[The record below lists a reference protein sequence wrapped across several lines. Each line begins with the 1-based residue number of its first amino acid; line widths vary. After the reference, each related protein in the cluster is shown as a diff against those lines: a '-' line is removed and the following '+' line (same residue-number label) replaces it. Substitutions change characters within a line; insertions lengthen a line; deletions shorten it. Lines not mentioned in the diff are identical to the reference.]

1 MNSLL
6 FEQIDNSGLVK
17 QGKVDSEAISR
28 LTVTDIIDFVQ
39 QSVELTDAADLPG
52 EKELFTHSASLSLG
66 GGSWPCANV
75 ECRKRKAEEIAQFA
89 AFYSDRVYI
98 HNFLE
103 DILGRLEHDKSPD
116 EAELKTQLDFD
127 LQVLNILRPLIEAEA
142 IIPITTPA
150 YCPRCFAEHI
160 LKQSDELR
168 VKKGIEHLTNR
179 YRIETTFLLQL
190 DKHEY
195 ILKMKGPEELI
206 EHGRRLRVLRNP
218 PLEILAKHPNVK
230 KQIESGEEV
239 RLSNKAIEDMHFDE
253 DMAQTIFRNVRFEL
267 ITSQCLSAKF
277 VTERTIDIDLIKN
290 ISCDGDINRRN
301 QIVQKHLTSLVPFL
315 GNIATTDILR
325 IKKGEMD
332 AFLIFRKALNETI
345 DECRKQKSNFSE
357 ADARAIYQDILRP
370 RLAHLNQKVK
380 TARKSLVK
388 TSATKIL
395 AWTGA
400 ITFGLYTGFLPT
412 ELAGLAK
419 ALGLT
424 KVLAEITEN
433 LMSQRKIEKVIQNED
448 LYFLWKVRREV
459 DK

>member
-17 QGKVDSEAISR
+17 QGKVNKEAISR
-28 LTVTDIIDFVQ
+28 LTKTNIIDFVQ
-39 QSVELTDAADLPG
+39 QSVDLTDATVLQG

-66 GGSWPCANV
+66 GGSWPCENV

-98 HNFLE
+98 HNFIADFLLHF
-103 DILGRLEHDKSPD
+103 DQDNPPD
-116 EAELKTQLDFD
+116 EFEIKFHLVND
-127 LQVLNILRPLIEAEA
+127 LEVLNILRPLIEAEA
-142 IIPITTPA
+142 IIPITIP
-150 YCPRCFAEHI
+150 YCCPHCFAEHI

-168 VKKGIEHLTNR
+168 VKKGVKHLANR
-179 YRIETTFLLQL
+179 YRKETTFSLRLY
-190 DKHEY
+190 KHEY
-195 ILKMKGPEELI
+195 ILDIKGPEDLI
-206 EHGRRLRVLRNP
+206 EHERRLRVLSNP
-218 PLEILAKHPNVK
+218 PLGLDKHPQVK
-230 KQIESGEEV
+230 KQIESGKEV
-239 RLSNKAIEDMHFDE
+239 RLSKKAIEDMHLDKNL
-253 DMAQTIFRNVRFEL
+253 AQKIFRNVRFEL
-267 ITSQCLSAKF
+267 IASQCLNSKF

-290 ISCDGDINRRN
+290 ISCDRDIDRRN
-301 QIVQKHLTSLVPFL
+301 QIIQQHLTTLVPFL
-315 GNIATTDILR
+315 GNIASSDILR

-332 AFLIFRKALNETI
+332 AFLLFRKALNDAI
-345 DECRKQKSNFSE
+345 DECRKQKLNFSE

-424 KVLAEITEN
+424 KVLAELTEN

-448 LYFLWKVRREV
+448 LYFLWKVKREV

>member
-1 MNSLL
+1 
-6 FEQIDNSGLVK
+6 VK
-17 QGKVDSEAISR
+17 QSVD
-28 LTVTDIIDFVQ
+28 
-39 QSVELTDAADLPG
+39 LTDATDLQG

-66 GGSWPCANV
+66 GGSWPCAYV
-75 ECRKRKAEEIAQFA
+75 KCRKRKAEEIAQFA

-98 HNFLE
+98 HNFLT
-103 DILGRLEHDKSPD
+103 DILLYSHHGKFPD
-116 EAELKTQLDFD
+116 EFAIKSHLVND
-127 LQVLNILRPLIEAEA
+127 LEVLNLLRPLIEAEA
-142 IIPITTPA
+142 IVPITMPD
-150 YCPRCFAEHI
+150 YCPHCFAERV

-168 VKKGIEHLTNR
+168 VKKAVDHLANR
-179 YRIETTFLLQL
+179 YRKETTFSLKF
-190 DKHEY
+190 DKHKY
-195 ILKMKGPEELI
+195 ILKMEGPEELI
-206 EHGRRLRVLRNP
+206 EHGPRITVLSNP
-218 PLEILAKHPNVK
+218 PLGLSKHPKVK
-230 KQIESGEEV
+230 EQVDSGKEV
-239 RLSNKAIEDMHFDE
+239 RLSNKAIVDMQFNEDT
-253 DMAQTIFRNVRFEL
+253 AQIIFLNVRFEL
-267 ITSQCLSAKF
+267 IASQCLIANF

-290 ISCDGDINRRN
+290 ISCDRDIDRRN
-301 QIVQKHLTSLVPFL
+301 QIVQQHLTSLVPFL
-315 GNIATTDILR
+315 ENIATSDILR

-332 AFLIFRKALNETI
+332 AFLLFRKALNDAI

-400 ITFGLYTGFLPT
+400 ITFGLYTGFLPK

-419 ALGLT
+419 ELGLT

-433 LMSQRKIEKVIQNED
+433 LMSQRKIEKVIQNEE

>member
-17 QGKVDSEAISR
+17 KGKVDSEAISR
-28 LTVTDIIDFVQ
+28 LTVSDIIDFVQ
-39 QSVELTDAADLPG
+39 QSVELTDATDLQG

-66 GGSWPCANV
+66 GSSWPCAYV
-75 ECRKRKAEEIAQFA
+75 KCRKRKAEEIAQFA

-103 DILGRLEHDKSPD
+103 DLLHFDQDNPPD
-116 EAELKTQLDFD
+116 EFELKTQLDFD

-142 IIPITTPA
+142 IIPITIPA
-150 YCPRCFAEHI
+150 CCPHCFAQHI

-179 YRIETTFLLQL
+179 YRMETTFSLQL

-195 ILKMKGPEELI
+195 ILKMKGPEDLI
-206 EHGRRLRVLRNP
+206 EHGGRIRVLRNP
-218 PLEILAKHPNVK
+218 PLQILAKHPNVK
-230 KQIESGEEV
+230 KQIESGKEV
-239 RLSNKAIEDMHFDE
+239 RLSNKAIKNMHFDE
-253 DMAQTIFRNVRFEL
+253 DIAQDIFLNVRFEL
-267 ITSQCLSAKF
+267 IASQCLNANF

-290 ISCDGDINRRN
+290 ISCDRDIDRRN
-301 QIVQKHLTSLVPFL
+301 QIVQQHLTTLVPFL
-315 GNIATTDILR
+315 GNITTSDILR

-332 AFLIFRKALNETI
+332 AFLLFRKALNEAI

-357 ADARAIYQDILRP
+357 ADACAIYQDILRP

-395 AWTGA
+395 AWTGV
-400 ITFGLYTGFLPT
+400 ITFGIYTGFLPT

-424 KVLAEITEN
+424 KVLAELTEN
-433 LMSQRKIEKVIQNED
+433 LMSQRNIEKVIQNED
-448 LYFLWKVRREV
+448 LYFLWKVKREAN
-459 DK
+459 K

>member
-39 QSVELTDAADLPG
+39 QSVELTDAADLQG

-66 GGSWPCANV
+66 GGSWPCAYV

-98 HNFLE
+98 HNFLG
-103 DILGRLEHDKSPD
+103 DLILHFDRDNPPD
-116 EAELKTQLDFD
+116 ESELQFNLMSD
-127 LQVLNILRPLIEAEA
+127 LQVLNMLRPLIEAEA
-142 IIPITTPA
+142 IVPITVPNC
-150 YCPRCFAEHI
+150 CPHCFAERV
-160 LKQSDELR
+160 LKQTDDLR
-168 VKKGIEHLTNR
+168 VKRGIEYLTNR
-179 YRIETTFLLQL
+179 YRMETTFSLQL

-195 ILKMKGPEELI
+195 ILKMKGPEDLI
-206 EHGRRLRVLRNP
+206 EHGGRIRVLRNP

-230 KQIESGEEV
+230 KKIESGKEV

-253 DMAQTIFRNVRFEL
+253 DMAQDIFLNVRFEL
-267 ITSQCLSAKF
+267 TASQCLNAKF

-290 ISCDGDINRRN
+290 ISCDVDIDRRN
-301 QIVQKHLTSLVPFL
+301 QILQKHLTSLVPFL
-315 GNIATTDILR
+315 GNIAASDILR

-332 AFLIFRKALNETI
+332 AFILFRKALNDAI
-345 DECRKQKSNFSE
+345 DEFIKQSTDFSE
-357 ADARAIYQDILRP
+357 ADAHAIYQDILRP
-370 RLAHLNQKVK
+370 RLANLNQKVSK
-380 TARKSLVK
+380 ARKSLFK
-388 TSATKIL
+388 SSATKIL

-419 ALGLT
+419 AMGLT
-424 KVLAEITEN
+424 KVLDELTEN

>member
-17 QGKVDSEAISR
+17 QGKVNREAISR
-28 LTVTDIIDFVQ
+28 LTITDIIDFVK
-39 QSVELTDAADLPG
+39 QSVELTDAADLQG

-66 GGSWPCANV
+66 GGSWPCAYV

-98 HNFLE
+98 HNFLA
-103 DILGRLEHDKSPD
+103 DIISHLEHSKSPD
-116 EAELKTQLDFD
+116 EVKKHLRSD

-142 IIPITTPA
+142 IIPITVPA
-150 YCPRCFAEHI
+150 CCPHCFAQHV

-168 VKKGIEHLTNR
+168 VKKGIEHLANR
-179 YRIETTFLLQL
+179 YRMETTFSLIFN
-190 DKHEY
+190 KHEY
-195 ILKMKGPEELI
+195 ILRMKGPEDLF
-206 EHGRRLRVLRNP
+206 EHGGRIRVLSNP
-218 PLEILAKHPNVK
+218 PLGFLAKHPKVK
-230 KQIESGEEV
+230 KQIESGKEV
-239 RLSNKAIEDMHFDE
+239 RLPKKTIKDMHFDE
-253 DMAQTIFRNVRFEL
+253 DLAQMIFTNVRFEL
-267 ITSQCLSAKF
+267 IASQCLNAKF

-290 ISCDGDINRRN
+290 ISCDKNIDRRN

-315 GNIATTDILR
+315 GNIATSDILR

-332 AFLIFRKALNETI
+332 AFLLFRKALNDAI
-345 DECRKQKSNFSE
+345 DQCIKQKSNFSE

-370 RLAHLNQKVK
+370 RLANLNQKVK

-388 TSATKIL
+388 SSATKIL

-424 KVLAEITEN
+424 KVLAELTEN
-433 LMSQRKIEKVIQNED
+433 LLSQRKIEKVIQNED
-448 LYFLWKVRREV
+448 LYFLWKVRRKV